1 MVSKCN
7 FVVWLPFLLAFVLV
21 AAGDGEKMLKRQK
34 REWIIAPRK
43 LNENYDYTHQA
54 YIAKIRSDKEYDS
67 RVIYT
72 LVGKG
77 ADQNPF
83 GRFSVNP
90 DSGLV
95 KVHSILDREEIS
107 NYTLLGVAKF
117 SNGAKAEKDIEL
129 AIVVL
134 DENDCSPVFQVNQM
148 GSVNESSPAGTI
160 VMRVTATDADEGINS
175 EISYSIVDA
184 SSSMFI
190 INSRTGE
197 VMVRQNTLDRETK
210 DTYTLTVRG
219 TDLNG
224 MAGGRSSTGDV
235 VIKLLDINDN
245 IPTLEKEM
253 YVGHVE
259 ENTVNVEVMRVR
271 AIDLDMMYTDNW
283 LSVFSFASGNE
294 AGYFSITTDSKTN
307 EGVIM
312 IQKSLDY
319 EELKVVNLAL
329 SVSNKAEY
337 SFRHEVT
344 HKTYPIKINVVNQKE
359 GPRFHPNV
367 KVVTLSEDS
376 STISINKVITNY
388 AAIDSD
394 TTKIATNVWYAKLED
409 VGGWLTIDEHT
420 ADIKLNK
427 LPDRESKYLKNGTYY
442 AKIICITKD
451 TPIKTATGTIAIQ
464 VEDYNDH
471 CPELTVTS
479 QTMCVNDNMV
489 YVTAVDKDEFP
500 NSAPFEFRVI
510 SESKQKWTIEP
521 FNKTTVILR
530 DQAHLWPGYYKVTLE
545 VTDQQGKSCAAAQ
558 VLDVLVCTCR
568 EDTESCVARETST
581 AKFGASGVLLLL
593 LGLLLLL
600 LLPLLLLFCLC
611 GGAGAIGSFKAIP
624 FDAKEQLI
632 AYHTEGLG
640 EAKAVPLISVSEVD
654 HGQTGC
660 MSVGHVKSGWGN
672 EGGAGGTGWTGLT
685 GGAGGGFTSE
695 SMHHYN
701 GYHQHGLGAMQTDYE
716 AGGGGGMTGQHG
728 HYTSHLGSEY
738 RGGTYDG
745 MAVSEGFLR
754 EYFSNKASH
763 GAQQSM
769 EADALQAFAYE
780 GQGSPAGSVGSF
792 SMLDN
797 DDDLEFLNDLGPKF
811 KTLAEICQGSS
822 LTSVDVRLSARP
834 PQPRPVSPVRPSTSR
849 PSTSRNTHTH
859 TESVREKDHVSVNT
873 HNVQNTLNAQNTL
886 NTHNT
891 SSVVSGSSSM
901 VQGNLVQGGT
911 QGIATLPR
919 MQYQDNMVMAGQTM
933 LVQQPTMY
941 YTAAPMYVVEQRP
954 QMVLVT
960 GGAQPAVGQVGLG
973 QGLMQ
978 VGGSQQGVVLVETQM
993 AAGTQPH
1000 YVANGTG
1007 LAVSQGAE
1015 QTVITTTT
1023 EHVTKAQGVSH
1034 GGSAGGSMSR
1044 QQVVMLDNGSASAG
1058 ASGSRGSVQTVLLE
1072 GQGLAGPGLEVRDQG
1087 LAGFSV
1093 RYQQG
1098 SSAGSYKSSA
1108 VKTTPIAVGSQNVVT
1123 QHKKIVVTER
1133 NVETSSQA

>member
-1 MVSKCN
+1 LALTAWSCPN
-7 FVVWLPFLLAFVLV
+7 YDLPLYLSHSLYISSVCLQFVLV

-72 LVGKG
+72 LMGKG

-90 DSGLV
+90 DTGLV

-107 NYTLLGVAKF
+107 NYTLLGVAKY

-175 EISYSIVDA
+175 VISYSIVDA

-640 EAKAVPLISVSEVD
+640 EAKVPDINPNKIPQVN
-654 HGQTGC
+654 
-660 MSVGHVKSGWGN
+660 M
-672 EGGAGGTGWTGLT
+672 
-685 GGAGGGFTSE
+685 F
-695 SMHHYN
+695 
-701 GYHQHGLGAMQTDYE
+701 
-716 AGGGGGMTGQHG
+716 
-728 HYTSHLGSEY
+728 SH
-738 RGGTYDG
+738 
-745 MAVSEGFLR
+745 
-754 EYFSNKASH
+754 KASH

-822 LTSVDVRLSARP
+822 LTSVDVR
-834 PQPRPVSPVRPSTSR
+834 PSTS
-849 PSTSRNTHTH
+849 
-859 TESVREKDHVSVNT
+859 SVNT

>member
-1 MVSKCN
+1 
-7 FVVWLPFLLAFVLV
+7 
-21 AAGDGEKMLKRQK
+21 MLKRQK

-72 LVGKG
+72 LMGKG

-90 DSGLV
+90 DTGLV

-107 NYTLLGVAKF
+107 NYTLLGVAKY

-175 EISYSIVDA
+175 VISYSIVDA

-600 LLPLLLLFCLC
+600 CEF
-611 GGAGAIGSFKAIP
+611 GS
-624 FDAKEQLI
+624 
-632 AYHTEGLG
+632 
-640 EAKAVPLISVSEVD
+640 
-654 HGQTGC
+654 
-660 MSVGHVKSGWGN
+660 
-672 EGGAGGTGWTGLT
+672 
-685 GGAGGGFTSE
+685 
-695 SMHHYN
+695 
-701 GYHQHGLGAMQTDYE
+701 
-716 AGGGGGMTGQHG
+716 
-728 HYTSHLGSEY
+728 
-738 RGGTYDG
+738 
-745 MAVSEGFLR
+745 
-754 EYFSNKASH
+754 SH

-849 PSTSRNTHTH
+849 PSTSSNTHTH

>member
-1 MVSKCN
+1 MPLYLSHSLYISSVC
-7 FVVWLPFLLAFVLV
+7 LQFVLV

-72 LVGKG
+72 LMGKG

-90 DSGLV
+90 DTGLV

-107 NYTLLGVAKF
+107 NYTLLGVAKY

-175 EISYSIVDA
+175 VISYSIVDA

-640 EAKAVPLISVSEVD
+640 EAKVPDINPNKIPQVNMFS
-654 HGQTGC
+654 
-660 MSVGHVKSGWGN
+660 HVN
-672 EGGAGGTGWTGLT
+672 
-685 GGAGGGFTSE
+685 
-695 SMHHYN
+695 
-701 GYHQHGLGAMQTDYE
+701 
-716 AGGGGGMTGQHG
+716 
-728 HYTSHLGSEY
+728 
-738 RGGTYDG
+738 
-745 MAVSEGFLR
+745 
-754 EYFSNKASH
+754 
-763 GAQQSM
+763 
-769 EADALQAFAYE
+769 
-780 GQGSPAGSVGSF
+780 
-792 SMLDN
+792 
-797 DDDLEFLNDLGPKF
+797 
-811 KTLAEICQGSS
+811 
-822 LTSVDVRLSARP
+822 
-834 PQPRPVSPVRPSTSR
+834 
-849 PSTSRNTHTH
+849 
-859 TESVREKDHVSVNT
+859 VREKDHVSVNT